1 MKLELL
7 EFPKAPSVSEQALA
21 ELANYYRQ
29 LVDYHQKA
37 AETARAKL
45 VHLEALLEP
54 IHEEEITH
62 IKNGSTAA
70 SVPKSQEEKPVL
82 IEKLVTESLSATAEE
97 QPKVLKVKAT
107 QKQVPSTSV
116 ITANNKKK
124 IKAKSN
130 SAQIKPEKSKEKNA
144 KTVSDSSRLPKRDKM
159 AKFDTVVTA
168 VSQCLQANYPQA
180 MNGYQI
186 LHWLYPNGLKID
198 EKKDAY
204 QAISNC
210 LVKNCG
216 KRGWERTSIGKYVWK
231 KRT

>member
-1 MKLELL
+1 MKSALLEL
-7 EFPKAPSVSEQALA
+7 PKAPSVAEKALA
-21 ELANYYRQ
+21 ELTDYYRQ

-54 IHEEEITH
+54 IHEEEVIH
-62 IKNGSTAA
+62 LKNSSTPA
-70 SVPKSQEEKPVL
+70 SLPQSQEEPIL
-82 IEKLVTESLSATAEE
+82 IEKSVKESLSLTVTE
-97 QPKVLKVKAT
+97 QPKISEEKTNRQQLSSRSVAKAN
-107 QKQVPSTSV
+107 QKQKTK
-116 ITANNKKK
+116 T
-124 IKAKSN
+124 KSN
-130 SAQIKPEKSKEKNA
+130 PAQNKPKKSSEKNGQA
-144 KTVSDSSRLPKRDKM
+144 VSDSARLPKRDKM

-168 VSQCLQANYPQA
+168 VSQCLQVNYPQA

-186 LHWLYPNGLKID
+186 LHWLYPNGLKTD

-216 KRGWERTSIGKYVWK
+216 KRGWERTSIGKYIWK
-231 KRT
+231 KRS

>member
-1 MKLELL
+1 MKLALL
-7 EFPKAPSVSEQALA
+7 ELPKAPSVSEQALA
-21 ELANYYRQ
+21 ELTDYYRQ

-37 AETARAKL
+37 AETAREKL

-54 IHEEEITH
+54 IHVEEITPL
-62 IKNGSTAA
+62 KNGSTPA
-70 SVPKSQEEKPVL
+70 SLSKSQEEK
-82 IEKLVTESLSATAEE
+82 VTESLSPTTAE
-97 QPKVLKVKAT
+97 QLQVL
-107 QKQVPSTSV
+107 QVSSTSV
-116 ITANNKKK
+116 TKANLKKK
-124 IKAKSN
+124 TKTKNN
-130 SAQIKPEKSKEKNA
+130 SAQNKQEKSSEKNGKA
-144 KTVSDSSRLPKRDKM
+144 VSAPSRLPKRDKM

-180 MNGYQI
+180 MNGYQV

-204 QAISNC
+204 QAVSNC

-231 KRT
+231 KRS